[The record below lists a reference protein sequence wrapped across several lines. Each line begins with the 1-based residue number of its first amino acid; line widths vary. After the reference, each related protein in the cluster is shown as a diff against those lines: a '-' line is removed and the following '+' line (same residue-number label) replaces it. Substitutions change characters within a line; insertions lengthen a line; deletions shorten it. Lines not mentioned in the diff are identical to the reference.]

1 MSVQSKELPTVRG
14 YWFRDSRRVGC
25 NASGTHLFLTQAV
38 CRFKFVVPPS
48 GGFLAGTARQFRLI
62 KSTSRERGVALAYGP
77 AAPSFFSSSRAL
89 STRFDVGNSLINS

>member
-1 MSVQSKELPTVRG
+1 MSVQSNELPTVRG

-62 KSTSRERGVALAYGP
+62 KINIPRARGGFGLRPG
-77 AAPSFFSSSRAL
+77 SFQFFQFFAR
-89 STRFDVGNSLINS
+89 LIDKI